1 MCVCVV
7 FPLFI
12 SSSLLSY
19 FPEHY
24 VMVNNVEE
32 NIEFNTICTH
42 YRHVTVLI
50 KLTMIVTYTN
60 LIHIP
65 TNCVSVDNNLVSFC
79 LLSLPQCFFLLL
91 YHCFPLLLHYKWK
104 NMKMSMKIK
113 TKLVLFYFC
122 SVVLCVEIICEA

>member
-1 MCVCVV
+1 MMLFLQNIEQYFTFIFLWKEYFSTTTHSKRDTKWEMCVCVCVV

-32 NIEFNTICTH
+32 NTEFNTICTH

-65 TNCVSVDNNLVSFC
+65 TNCVFS
-79 LLSLPQCFFLLL
+79 
-91 YHCFPLLLHYKWK
+91 
-104 NMKMSMKIK
+104 
-113 TKLVLFYFC
+113 
-122 SVVLCVEIICEA
+122 